1 MGEAGRGSSGGEGVI
16 RRAPQ
21 DEARERP
28 PVPWNRL
35 VMEAKEAAAFL
46 KMSET
51 EFRRLA
57 AKGTIPRHRTT
68 GGRYRYYAYELLD
81 WLLQR

>member
-1 MGEAGRGSSGGEGVI
+1 
-16 RRAPQ
+16 
-21 DEARERP
+21 
-28 PVPWNRL
+28 
-35 VMEAKEAAAFL
+35 MEAKEAAAFL